1 MDSIFSRLP
10 SRAELT
16 KFADDGDTGAITKTL
31 QVVASDDSIPCGTK
45 ISYLL
50 ELLGTVKAAIQRKT
64 LLADQLQSIIDGAK
78 AEIKRLEDEI
88 ARIQAERDALGIPD
102 LEAKI
107 ADFINKLQNLYN
119 QINAVKAQIPPE

>member
-1 MDSIFSRLP
+1 
-10 SRAELT
+10 
-16 KFADDGDTGAITKTL
+16 
-31 QVVASDDSIPCGTK
+31 
-45 ISYLL
+45 L